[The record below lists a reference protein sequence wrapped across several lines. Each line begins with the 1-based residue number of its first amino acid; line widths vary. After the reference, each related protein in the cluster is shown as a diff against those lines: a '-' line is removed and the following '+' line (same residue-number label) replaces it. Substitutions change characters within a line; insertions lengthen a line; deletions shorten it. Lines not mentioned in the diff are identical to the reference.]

1 MHRPRTSV
9 DSMHREPIITD
20 NKRVEAVKTSS
31 RFKPR
36 RDIMKQEQ
44 FLTENSMVR

>member
-9 DSMHREPIITD
+9 DGMHREPIIKD
-20 NKRVEAVKTSS
+20 NKKVEAVETSS

-44 FLTENSMVR
+44 LLTENSMER